1 MQLLQLRQVSFN
13 YQATK
18 TSLFDELEFTIARGD
33 CQLIYGYTGS
43 GKSSLLKLILGI
55 LVPPLSGERICAP
68 NLAFGVVMQ
77 DPNVQLL
84 RQTLGAEVAFAL
96 ENLGVDPAKM
106 HGQVTKALRQVGL
119 FVSLETPVLQLSL
132 GQRYRLMIAAQLV
145 LQPDILLLDEPWA
158 QLDNQGV
165 RELSD
170 LIVELKSQ
178 GMAIVIV
185 EHHKTA
191 FTGCAT
197 HRWQLQNGKLSPY
210 QQGDQ
215 NPPIAI
221 VDSRLVATTDSTSQP
236 LIYSNGFKLRFGR
249 KNLLLETDELTL
261 YAGEI
266 VGLIGDNGTGK
277 STLLKCLAGIQADVD
292 HLDVKVLNK
301 RPKLGI
307 YGHRLALLHQ
317 RPSRQLFETTV
328 IEEMQFSL
336 KRYGFPID
344 RAIGMLARLG
354 LTTLAQVSPHKLSY
368 GQQHLIALASLA
380 CLHPKILLLDDPFA
394 GLDNASFAK
403 VAQLILDLSEQ
414 GTSVVIASHRSL
426 GQFPLDKVWH
436 ISQKC
441 LKSYLASE
449 FVDGRYQGEQDYARV
464 G

>member
-1 MQLLQLRQVSFN
+1 MPLLQLRQVSFN
-13 YQATK
+13 YQAASS
-18 TSLFDELEFTIARGD
+18 SLFDDLEFTLARGD

-43 GKSSLLKLILGI
+43 GKSSLIKLILGI
-55 LVPPLSGERICAP
+55 LASSGERICAP
-68 NLAFGVVMQ
+68 NLSFGVVMQ

-96 ENLGVDPAKM
+96 ENLGVDPVKM
-106 HGQVTKALRQVGL
+106 HGEVIKALRQVGL
-119 FVSLETPVLQLSL
+119 FISLETPVVQLSL

-165 RELSD
+165 RELSH

-191 FTGCAT
+191 FTACAT
-197 HRWQLQNGKLSPY
+197 HRWQLQSGSLIPY
-210 QQGDQ
+210 QQGEERQ
-215 NPPIAI
+215 SLAI
-221 VDSRLVATTDSTSQP
+221 VDSRLVTKASGANMP
-236 LIYSNGFKLRFGR
+236 LISSRGFKLRFG
-249 KNLLLETDELTL
+249 KKKFLLETEQLIL
-261 YAGEI
+261 HAGEI

-277 STLLKCLAGIQADVD
+277 STLLKCLAGIQADVE
-292 HLDVKVLNK
+292 HLDVKVLGK

-307 YGHRLALLHQ
+307 YGHSLALLHQ

-336 KRYGFPID
+336 KRYGFPLE
-344 RAIGMLARLG
+344 RAIDMLARLG
-354 LTTLAQVSPHKLSY
+354 LTTLAEESPHKLSY

-380 CLHPKILLLDDPFA
+380 CLQPQILLLDDPFA

-403 VAQLILDLSEQ
+403 VAHLILDLSQQ
-414 GTSVVIASHRSL
+414 GTGVVIASHRPL
-426 GQFPLDKVWH
+426 GQFPLDKIWH

-441 LKSYLASE
+441 LQTCLPAE
-449 FVDGRYQGEQDYARV
+449 FVDDHYRGDQGYARV